1 MSTRQLYLIALI
13 FIGIAGLFYALNR
26 EKTKQSVVT
35 HSDIDFSATTI
46 VATQTD
52 DLGFVQ
58 NTLNAD
64 TLRHYTQDDRMELD
78 RITSFLYKQGVPQT
92 SLVADHAVSLKNN
105 DKVILTGNVHMQQL
119 ASSKNAATNLYTTIL
134 NGYPKTKK
142 IDTDQLVT
150 IKSAQ
155 SNIVSQGVRADLKTG
170 QYEFSKPK
178 GIYVAPHRP

>member
-1 MSTRQLYLIALI
+1 MSTRRLYLIALF
-13 FIGIAGLFYALNR
+13 FIGIAVFFYMLNR
-26 EKTKQSVVT
+26 EKTKQTVAT

-46 VATQTD
+46 IATQTD

-64 TLRHYTQDDRMELD
+64 SLRHYPQDSRMELD
-78 RITSFLYKQGVPQT
+78 HITSFLYKQGVPQT
-92 SLVADHAVSLKNN
+92 SLVADHAVSIENN
-105 DKVILTGNVHMQQL
+105 NKVHMQQL
-119 ASSKNAATNLYTTIL
+119 ASYQHVATDLYTTIL

-155 SNIVSQGVRADLKTG
+155 SNLISQGVRADLNTG
-170 QYEFSKPK
+170 QYEFTKPK
-178 GIYVAPHRP
+178 GLYVAPPRP